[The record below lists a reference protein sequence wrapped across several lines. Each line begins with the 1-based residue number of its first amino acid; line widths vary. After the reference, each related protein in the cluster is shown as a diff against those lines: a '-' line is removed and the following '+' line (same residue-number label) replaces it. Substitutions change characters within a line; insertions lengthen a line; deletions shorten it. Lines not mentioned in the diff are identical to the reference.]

1 MEVQLQFTQD
11 DRDLLRDTNA
21 DVKRVLNGQE
31 THGVEDNR
39 RFAEIDTRLKKL
51 EKWQTTVIAASTVV
65 AFFAGLA
72 ARLIGK

>member
-1 MEVQLQFTQD
+1 VIG
-11 DRDLLRDTNA
+11 RDELT
-21 DVKRVLNGQE
+21 
-31 THGVEDNR
+31 R
-39 RFAEIDTRLKKL
+39 RFAELDGRLKKL